1 MGKKNW
7 MQQTAGLGL
16 RLEFWV
22 KDEKPSKLFPQ
33 SYFGKKNHQSSYVY
47 WSKRQISEF
56 FFSKNDKIN
65 TNIGF

>member
-1 MGKKNW
+1 MGKKNCL
-7 MQQTAGLGL
+7 QQTAGLGL

-33 SYFGKKNHQSSYVY
+33 SYFGKKNHHSGFVS
-47 WSKRQISEF
+47 WRKRQIYNF
-56 FFSKNDKIN
+56 FFSKNDKKN